1 MSYLQYGIVVWGQTF
16 ASYIDCIAK
25 VQKKAVRIISHQ
37 SYLSH
42 SLPIFKELRL
52 LHVSDIIQLKLLIF
66 VYEAVNNI
74 ISSCFHEFFTYNSTV
89 HSYNTRQSHRGD
101 IFMVQTNSSL
111 YGLKSIRYLGAK
123 SWNELPMEIRKL
135 SSKKVF
141 KKKLKAY
148 LIDSM
153 Q

>member
-1 MSYLQYGIVVWGQTF
+1 MPTIYWKIFSSVSVNNLE
-16 ASYIDCIAK
+16 CIFIC
-25 VQKKAVRIISHQ
+25 VMTMGLVIAVCSLWHSQ
-37 SYLSH
+37 LSRT
-42 SLPIFKELRL
+42 K
-52 LHVSDIIQLKLLIF
+52 VSDIIQLKLLIF

-74 ISSCFHEFFTYNSTV
+74 ISSCFHEFFTCNSTV

-123 SWNELPMEIRKL
+123 SWNELPMEIRKV